1 MLKQECFKYDEVSEK
16 TIYEQAIRDDDGIMF
31 ILRYDV
37 EDLEDGAQL
46 VSRPNATMIIRGES
60 HIIEMGSDD
69 FNETI
74 KRHRKTKED
83 FHDLVIDYFMKI
95 FGNGRIQYW
104 KKFDA

>member
-1 MLKQECFKYDEVSEK
+1 M
-16 TIYEQAIRDDDGIMF
+16 
-31 ILRYDV
+31 
-37 EDLEDGAQL
+37 
-46 VSRPNATMIIRGES
+46 GES
-60 HIIEMGSDD
+60 QIIEMGSDD
-69 FNETI
+69 FNETL